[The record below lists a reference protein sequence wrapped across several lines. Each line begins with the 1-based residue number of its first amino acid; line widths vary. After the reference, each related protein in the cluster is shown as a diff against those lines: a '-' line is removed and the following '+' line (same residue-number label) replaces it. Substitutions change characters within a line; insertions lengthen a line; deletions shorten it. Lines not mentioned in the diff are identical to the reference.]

1 MASKVKIIIKPIISL
16 AVIILIFFVS
26 TSFSKEVRETAFVQE
41 IVLEY
46 RYIGVLTT
54 SFISGLNLIV
64 PIPAIAF
71 LPLFFA
77 AGLNLSMTIL
87 IITIG
92 VTLADSFAYLVGSVG
107 RKLVS
112 SPRQVKITNQFQR
125 IRNRYSF
132 LPLVILFLSAAFVPL
147 PNEII
152 IIPLAF
158 LGYHLY
164 QIFPVL
170 LIGNATFNIL
180 SAIGILNFI
189 EYFNLF

>member
-77 AGLNLSMTIL
+77 AGLDLSMTIL